1 MLWRPGPSR
10 PPLLGIGM
18 PVAHAEVEEALQAT
32 TEMLSQVSRLLALV
46 SAPPLR
52 AATLRHVEVL
62 LLQPEVVMVVVITST
77 GGVTALR
84 STSPSPAAPGLG
96 TRSAASLSEP
106 PAGARLGSRSVRL
119 AFDEP
124 SLSAR

>member
-1 MLWRPGPSR
+1 M
-10 PPLLGIGM
+10 
-18 PVAHAEVEEALQAT
+18 

-62 LLQPEVVMVVVITST
+62 SLQRDLVMVVVITST
-77 GGVTALR
+77 GGVTDLR
-84 STSPSPAAPGLG
+84 YSFPAPVDPGLV
-96 TRSAASLSEP
+96 TWAAEYLNERLT
-106 PAGARLGSRSVRL
+106 GVRLGSRSARI

-124 SLSAR
+124 ALGARERAFLLVLRGAFAH